1 MSAPGSVGRNSQ
13 PEKNEEG
20 LAITM
25 NEDEVDGQAVAI
37 IGMAGRFPGANSV
50 NALWENLCNGVESIT
65 SFTDEELDPSISADL
80 RNDPA
85 YVRARGVLPDAE
97 CFDAAFFGVSPREAQ
112 MLDPQQRVFLEV
124 AWEALE
130 DAGIDPDAFDGPIGV
145 FGGAGYNT
153 YFLNHVLANR
163 KQFHAL
169 GEHQAMLANSPDYL
183 ATRVSYKLNL
193 KGPSISLYTG
203 CSSSLVA
210 VSSAFDSLLTY
221 QSDVALAGGV
231 FVWCPQNNGYLYQ
244 PGEIFSADGHCRP
257 FDSRANGTVFSN
269 GAGIVV
275 LKRLEDALQDNDP
288 IYAVIKGTGVN
299 NDGSLKTSFTAPSVD
314 AQAAAVAMAIAN
326 ADVRPDTIGY
336 IEAHGTGTIIGDPI
350 EVEALTRAF
359 RAGTEAK
366 GFCAIGSIKANL
378 GHLDAAAGVAGLI
391 KVALMLKHKRMVPS
405 INYLQANPEI
415 NFPDSP
421 FYVGTE
427 LKDWPQAPHPRRAGV
442 TSLGVGGTNVHL
454 LLEEGPQKEL
464 PGPSRPLQLLLLS
477 AKTKKAVG
485 AVADKLKGHLQDY
498 PEANLADIAYT
509 LQTARKKFSSGGFAV
524 CSGIADAV
532 GVLEAATAPR
542 MVQRETMMSPP
553 DVMFMFP
560 GQGSQYLKMGQDLY
574 RQEKIF
580 RDALD
585 HCANLLK
592 EHLQADLRD
601 ILFATG
607 SGSEDAEATL
617 RKTCYQQP
625 ALFSIGYALAE
636 LWKSWGVKPTAMIG
650 HSIGE
655 YVAAC
660 LAGVFSLEDALR
672 LVAARGRMMQ
682 EMPAGSM
689 LSVRLP
695 AAQVEEL
702 IAEPLSLA
710 AVNAPSL
717 CVVSGP
723 TADIQRLQKQLEE
736 QDIGCAFLHTSH
748 AFHSAMM
755 DPIVTPFS
763 ELVLTVPLSPP
774 KIPYVS
780 TATGTWVTDDQATDP
795 TFWGRQLRGA
805 VLFADGINTL
815 LKSTTCVL
823 LELGPRNTATTLA
836 KQQISDLNRQIA
848 VPSLGSTDEAHAELA
863 AMLHAVGHLW
873 AAGVAI
879 DWNAF
884 YREENRIRTWLPG
897 YPFERR
903 RHWLEAPVADEA
915 TLSAAE
921 QRSGLSDEAE
931 SADERV
937 AEVAVGNSLDPQ
949 RQTVARKL
957 ATVWQELLGV
967 DEIELDDN
975 FFDLG
980 GDSLMAAGL
989 RAQINKAFD
998 KSMDA
1003 DDLVSASTFGAMVDF
1018 IYDGTTAEDHLE
1030 TDSPYSIVSVPPEEC
1045 RDDILALWERNFPS
1059 LKSER
1064 FDWIYQANPDGPAIC
1079 LLVKHAATAQVVGV
1093 HGVFPRRFY
1102 IKGKPCMG
1110 VLGGDLAIDK
1120 EHRTLAPA
1128 VQLQK
1133 AVLALSASDTF
1144 SLYYGF
1150 PNKNSQAVNQMLGLT
1165 MLDVYR
1171 LVKPLKSYE
1180 YIEKR
1185 IHTQV
1190 VSQAL
1195 SKVVDSVFK
1204 GLSKESRYK
1213 RSGQYL
1219 AELTSGFDERFD
1231 LLWQTVAG
1239 RFAIIAERSSR
1250 YLQWRYM
1257 RSPHHHHQVFVL
1269 ADKSDDSLCGYIVFH
1284 TEDNRS
1290 YIDDMLSLN
1299 LDEAFD
1305 ILMSEFL
1312 LIQRDKGVASVSVNF
1327 AGMRLVREKLT
1338 DFGFS
1343 VRDAED
1349 KVTVFTEPA
1358 HKDQALVLDNDS
1370 WYLMPGDKD
1379 I

>member
-1 MSAPGSVGRNSQ
+1 MA
-13 PEKNEEG
+13 
-20 LAITM
+20 M
-25 NEDEVDGQAVAI
+25 NADEVDGQAVAI
-37 IGMAGRFPGANSV
+37 IGMAGRFPGASHI
-50 NALWENLCNGVESIT
+50 NALWKNLCDGVEST
-65 SFTDEELDPSISADL
+65 TVFSDEELDPSISDRL
-80 RNDPA
+80 KKDPA
-85 YVRARGVLPDAE
+85 YVRVRGILPDAE
-97 CFDAAFFGVSPREAQ
+97 CFDAAFFGISPREAQ
-112 MLDPQQRVFLEV
+112 ILDPQQRVFLEV

-130 DAGIDPDAFDGPIGV
+130 DAGIDPDTFAGPIGV

-153 YFLNHVLANR
+153 YFLNHVLANQQ
-163 KQFHAL
+163 QFHAL

-231 FVWCPQNNGYLYQ
+231 FVWCPQYNGYLYQ

-275 LKRLEDALQDNDP
+275 LKRLEDALRDNDP

-326 ADVRPDTIGY
+326 ADVRADTIGY

-359 RAGTEAK
+359 RFGTEAK

-415 NFPDSP
+415 NFADSP

-427 LKDWPQAPHPRRAGV
+427 LKDWPQGPHPRRAGV

-454 LLEEGPQKEL
+454 LLEEGPQQEH

-485 AVADKLKGHLQDY
+485 AVADKLKGHLQDH
-498 PEANLADIAYT
+498 PEVNLADISYT
-509 LQTARKKFSSGGFAV
+509 LQTARKKFSSGCFAV
-524 CSGIADAV
+524 CSDVADAV
-532 GVLEAATAPR
+532 GVLETATAPR
-542 MVQRETMMSPP
+542 LVHREMMVKPP
-553 DVMFMFP
+553 EVMFMFP

-574 RQEKIF
+574 QQETVF

-585 HCANLLK
+585 RCTNLLK

-607 SGSEDAEATL
+607 SSSEHAEATL

-636 LWKSWGVKPTAMIG
+636 LWKSWGVQPTAMIG

-660 LAGVFSLEDALR
+660 LAGVFSLADALR
-672 LVAARGRMMQ
+672 LVAARGRLMQ

-689 LSVRLP
+689 LSVRLS
-695 AAQVEEL
+695 AAQVGEL
-702 IAEPLSLA
+702 IAEPLCLA

-723 TADIQRLQKQLEE
+723 TTDIQRLQTQLEKQE
-736 QDIGCAFLHTSH
+736 IGCAFLNTSH

-763 ELVLTVPLSPP
+763 ELVRAVPMSPP
-774 KIPYVS
+774 KSPYVS
-780 TATGTWVTDDQATDP
+780 TVTGTWVTDEQATDP

-815 LKSTTCVL
+815 LESPTCVL

-836 KQQISDLNRQIA
+836 KQQISDLKRQIA
-848 VPSLGSTDEAHAELA
+848 VPSLGSSDENHAELA

-903 RHWLEAPVADEA
+903 RHWLEAPVVDAATLSVREPRPGLADEA
-915 TLSAAE
+915 ET
-921 QRSGLSDEAE
+921 GDEMG
-931 SADERV
+931 
-937 AEVAVGNSLDPQ
+937 AEVAVGDSLDPQ
-949 RQTVARKL
+949 RQKVARKL

-980 GDSLMAAGL
+980 GDSLMAARL

-998 KSMDA
+998 VIMEA
-1003 DDLVSASTFGAMVDF
+1003 DDLVSAPTFGAMVDLL
-1018 IYDGTTAEDHLE
+1018 YDGAPAPEDRLE
-1030 TDSPYSIVSVPPEEC
+1030 TGSSYSVVSVSPEEC
-1045 RDDILALWERNFPS
+1045 RDDVLALWERNFPS
-1059 LKSER
+1059 LKSDR
-1064 FDWIYQANPDGPAIC
+1064 FDWLYQENPDGPAIC
-1079 LLVKHAATAQVVGV
+1079 LLVKHTATAQTIGV

-1110 VLGGDLAIDK
+1110 VLGGDLAIDQ
-1120 EHRTLAPA
+1120 EHRILAPA
-1128 VQLQK
+1128 IQLQK
-1133 AVLALSASDTF
+1133 AVLALCGSANF

-1150 PNKNSQAVNQMLGLT
+1150 PNERSQAVNQMLGLT

-1204 GLSKESRYK
+1204 GISKESRYK
-1213 RSGQYL
+1213 RPGQYL

-1231 LLWQTVAG
+1231 ILWRAVAG
-1239 RFAIIAERSSR
+1239 RFAIIGERTSR
-1250 YLQWRYM
+1250 YLQWRYL

-1269 ADKSDDSLCGYIVFH
+1269 VDKSEDRLCGYIVFH
-1284 TEDNRS
+1284 TEDNRTF
-1290 YIDDMLSLN
+1290 IDDILSL
-1299 LDEAFD
+1299 DMEEAFYV
-1305 ILMSEFL
+1305 LMSEFL

-1327 AGMRLVREKLT
+1327 AGVGSVREKLI
-1338 DFGFS
+1338 DFGFF
-1343 VRDAED
+1343 VRDMEG
-1349 KVTVFTEPA
+1349 KVTVFTEPS
-1358 HKDQALVLDNDS
+1358 HQDQALVLNNDS